1 MGCGSQSLDAC
12 GFESML
18 HVLFIFFWGQN
29 IFLGGGHKDPYVKID
44 FSHACVSSVS
54 TCENQF
60 L

>member
-29 IFLGGGHKDPYVKID
+29 IFLGGGRKDPYVKID
-44 FSHACVSSVS
+44 FSHAFVFSVHM
-54 TCENQF
+54 
-60 L
+60 